1 MQLCLVQYF
10 ASVYSSESGP
20 EDCGTTVKLTSVNNT
35 IIYVNASLD
44 AVCFECNHSQV
55 LGLIKAV
62 VFRVN
67 DTVVIPNST
76 LGRVV
81 KNYPHIIS
89 YTLVVND
96 SSSVFNTFSNTNIQC
111 CEVFTNG
118 SWSCSGN
125 VFMAKVGVLLFKGM

>member
-1 MQLCLVQYF
+1 MQLCLVQCF
-10 ASVYSSESGP
+10 ASVYSSELGP
-20 EDCGTTVKLTSVNNT
+20 ENCGTTVNLTSVNNT
-35 IIYVNASLD
+35 IIYVNDSLD
-44 AVCFECNHSQV
+44 TVCFECDYTQV

-81 KNYPHIIS
+81 KKYPHS
-89 YTLVVND
+89 DSDTLVVND
-96 SSSVFNTFSNTNIQC
+96 SGSVFSTFSDTSIQC

-118 SWSCSGN
+118 SWSCSGIY
-125 VFMAKVGVLLFKGM
+125 FMAKVGVLLFKGM